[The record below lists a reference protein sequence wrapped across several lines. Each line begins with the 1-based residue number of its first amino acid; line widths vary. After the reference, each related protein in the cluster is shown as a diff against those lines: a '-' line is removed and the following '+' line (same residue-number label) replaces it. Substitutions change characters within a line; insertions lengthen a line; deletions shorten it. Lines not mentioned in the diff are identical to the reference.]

1 MDNVEREIVMNDILY
16 EKTPQKIVKS
26 RHDPSPDQSQ
36 LYVNKTAVSSAQDRP
51 MQHNTSRKR
60 SNIRANEQQ
69 SHAKT
74 NFSVQSSQ
82 NRSTVQSARY
92 SEERMRL

>member
-1 MDNVEREIVMNDILY
+1 MSNVDREILMNDILY
-16 EKTPQKIVKS
+16 EKTPPKVVKS
-26 RHDPSPDQSQ
+26 RHDPSPDHTQ
-36 LYVNKTAVSSAQDRP
+36 LYVNRTAVSSAQGRP
-51 MQHNTSRKR
+51 AQHQTSRKR

-82 NRSTVQSARY
+82 NRSTV
-92 SEERMRL
+92 